1 MDEKKPT
8 TYEVFGGRLRSE
20 LEFPEL
26 PVAPEGAPSWH
37 LRLRTGPAK
46 PVTGELVGRV
56 DVDDRVTVEL
66 SRHAEGWRLAYS
78 DTGIF
83 EISPNGER
91 LDWYPGADHDLSAAR
106 VDVLGRVLAVALH
119 AQGIL
124 CLHGSAVA
132 FEHGT
137 VAFLAP
143 KFHGKSTTA
152 LALARSGAK
161 LVTDDCLPVELSDPP
176 MARPGVHA
184 VRLWRDSVDEVGHE
198 GPLDTGPGGK
208 FLLTDLPMDRLMRA
222 PTPLAALYFLT
233 PVTDANDKT
242 PAVERVPV
250 LGLDASLSL
259 LGQTKIGALLGGSE
273 AGTLLKMASRV
284 AELVPIYR
292 LRVVRDFSR
301 LDEVIDGIRALHG
314 DLLSDPVPALSS
326 VSAHQASGA

>member
-1 MDEKKPT
+1 MDEKNP

-20 LEFPEL
+20 LDFPEL
-26 PVAPEGAPSWH
+26 PLAAEGSPSWD
-37 LRLRTGPAK
+37 LRMRSGPAK
-46 PVTGELVGRV
+46 PVAGELVGRV
-56 DVDDRVTVEL
+56 DVDNRVTVEL
-66 SRHAEGWRLAYS
+66 RRYDAGWRLAYS

-83 EISPNGER
+83 EINPDGSH
-91 LDWYPGADHDLSAAR
+91 LDWYPGPDHDLSAAR

-176 MARPGVHA
+176 RARPGVHA

-208 FLLTDLPMDRLMRA
+208 FLLTDLPVDRLMRA
-222 PTPLAALYFLT
+222 PTRLAALYFLT
-233 PVTDANDKT
+233 PVTDANDRT

-250 LGLDASLSL
+250 HGLDASLSL

-273 AGTLLKMASRV
+273 AGTLLQMASRV
-284 AELVPIYR
+284 AELVPVYR
-292 LRVVRDFSR
+292 LRVVRDFNR
-301 LDEVIDGIRALHG
+301 LDEVIEGIRALHG
-314 DLLSDPVPALSS
+314 DLLEDPVPALSS
-326 VSAHQASGA
+326 VSAHQGPGA